1 MSIRYSYVTLLLAA
15 WTLTLCGCSDEQ
27 TWGFD
32 DTDRIIEVGVETS
45 GLTLISDL
53 APLPATRA
61 TGTTQ
66 DAETVPWLIQPL
78 KQGLDVTFGKVGDLS
93 SARVAILKLLGG
105 TRYDDIYNKNP
116 NSGFAEYS
124 FNYRADDGNETND
137 KARWLDNGPHFFE
150 GVHVPTRLRF
160 SNDASELE
168 EDRTNFNGVASVAA
182 VKFLTTN
189 QSGDNSTGD
198 DNSLGNYTLLA
209 HYLGM
214 PANTRISATV
224 ERIKLPFRHRLA
236 HVMAY
241 IIIDPELDTKIK
253 GYNVVYD
260 GKQQTITTPDDPN
273 TTAIKFC
280 NVDVLK
286 GVHDVYNES
295 TNLHTLTPVWA
306 ERVRKVTPHFYG
318 EEKTMV
324 VYKSAKEIVYPRNAK
339 YEQVAASSAGYEKVT
354 YQHVPIYDLIVR
366 PTYTSY
372 DNVMYDEEGYTDER
386 ARQALADRI
395 NQIDFLITLENGL
408 TYEKTFVFDLDA
420 NYETVVYLHIS
431 KEGVDYNTSG
441 ADVWLETSRND
452 DWYGIDNKNG
462 HTLSQAGSSW
472 QRAYTR
478 RKDSYINDGGDK
490 VTDGGFY
497 DEGTTGEDDATGQY
511 LSEKTWIKYF
521 SEAYEGGAH
530 HGDYFNLSLDMT
542 IDARMLPDNFVFTG
556 HLNGFGEEDLKY
568 HTITL
573 INTNKEWKEYVETKN
588 YTLSP
593 LYDTKPDDPYSNT
606 VTTPFALPK
615 PLYTKTHH
623 DAVYYTKDEL
633 TIVDGVSYVTAT
645 LEKVYYT
652 ADDIVK
658 VDGKTYD
665 KNTLDRILQPTTEG
679 IYKWVVRADSKEAAV
694 GDFKEYKVVS
704 TSKQAVEG
712 DVKTAAYDTYHEA
725 TPTIEQVMTG
735 TTTYY
740 IYNAETDAYTAYL
753 KPAVLYRIVQHTS
766 CSALFAGLNGVYTT
780 PQEKD
785 ANYTGPWVANV
796 HKEVRT
802 VGNDTYTY
810 WLPYVDKA
818 TNKGWRAEVLNL
830 TVKGG
835 RLFKE
840 GAVITGNV
848 QNCKDD
854 VMGTY
859 TDQIPPLPK
868 YTDKDNP

>member
-61 TGTTQ
+61 TGTMQ
-66 DAETVPWLIQPL
+66 DAEKVSWLIQPL
-78 KQGLDVTFGKVGDLS
+78 KQGLDITFGKVGDTS

-105 TRYDDIYNKNP
+105 TLYDQAYNKNP
-116 NSGFAEYS
+116 DSDYAEYS

-160 SNDASELE
+160 STDASELE

-182 VKFLTTN
+182 VKYLTTN
-189 QSGDNSTGD
+189 QSRDNSTGD

-214 PANTRISATV
+214 PANTHISATV

-236 HVMAY
+236 HIMAY
-241 IIIDPELDTKIK
+241 IVIDPELDTKIK
-253 GYNVVYD
+253 GYRVVHD
-260 GKQQTITTPDDPN
+260 EEQRTIITPDDPN

-280 NVDVLK
+280 NVDVLR

-324 VYKSAKEIVYPRNAK
+324 VYKSAKETIYPRSAK
-339 YEQVAASSAGYEKVT
+339 YAQVAASPAGYEAVT
-354 YQHVPIYDLIVR
+354 YTRVPIYDLIVR

-408 TYEKTFVFDLDA
+408 TYEKHFEFDLDA

-573 INTNKEWKEYVETKN
+573 TNTGKPWKEYVETVD
-588 YTLSP
+588 YSSP
-593 LYDTKPDDPYSNT
+593 DSLYDTKPAEAYSDSAT
-606 VTTPFALPK
+606 KRFALP

-623 DAVYYTKDEL
+623 EA
-633 TIVDGVSYVTAT
+633 
-645 LEKVYYT
+645 VYYT
-652 ADDIVK
+652 ADDIVE

-665 KNTLDRILQPTTEG
+665 KSTLDYVLQPTTEG
-679 IYKWVVRADSKEAAV
+679 VYKWVVRDDSKEAKV
-694 GDFKEYKVVS
+694 GDLKEP
-704 TSKQAVEG
+704 
-712 DVKTAAYDTYHEA
+712 AYDTYPEA
-725 TPTIEQVMTG
+725 TPTVEQVMTG

-740 IYNAETDAYTAYL
+740 TRNGSAYTPYV
-753 KPAVLYRIVQHTS
+753 KPTVLYRIKQHRS
-766 CSALFAGLNGVYTT
+766 CTALFAGLNGTYTT

-818 TNKGWRAEVLNL
+818 TNKGWRAEVINL

-835 RLFKE
+835 SLFTDD
-840 GAVITGNV
+840 AVITGHV
-848 QNCKDD
+848 QNCKEDGPT
-854 VMGTY
+854 GTY
-859 TDQIPPLPK
+859 KVTDRIPPLPK
-868 YTDKDNP
+868 Y

>member
-1 MSIRYSYVTLLLAA
+1 MSTTYAYLTLLAA
-15 WTLTLCGCSDEQ
+15 GALTLCGCSDDMA
-27 TWGFD
+27 WGGASGD
-32 DTDRIIEVGVETS
+32 NVINVGAEAS
-45 GLTLISDL
+45 GLTVTSDL
-53 APLPATRA
+53 TPLRLTRA
-61 TGTTQ
+61 TGAVH
-66 DAETVPWLIQPL
+66 DAEQVSWLIQPL
-78 KQGLDVTFGKVGDLS
+78 KQGMDITFGKVGDKS
-93 SARVAILKLLGG
+93 TERVAILKLLGG
-105 TRYDDIYNKNP
+105 TIDNQDYDRDP
-116 NSGFAEYS
+116 VSHLAVYS
-124 FNYRADDGNETND
+124 FNYRAADGAVTDD
-137 KARWLDNGPHFFE
+137 KARWLDNGPHYFE
-150 GVHVPTRLRF
+150 GVHVPTRIRF
-160 SNDASELE
+160 RTDAGEME
-168 EDRTNFNGVASVAA
+168 TDRTDFNGVASVAA
-182 VKFLTTN
+182 VKYLTTN
-189 QSGDNSTGD
+189 QSGENSTGD

-253 GYNVVYD
+253 GYSVVYD
-260 GKQQTITTPDDPN
+260 GEQQTITTPDDPN

-339 YEQVAASSAGYEKVT
+339 YEQVAASPAGYEQVT
-354 YQHVPIYDLIVR
+354 YHHVPIYDLIVR

-372 DNVMYDEEGYTDER
+372 DNVMYDEEGYTDTYTRE
-386 ARQALADRI
+386 ALANRT

-441 ADVWLETSRND
+441 ADVWLETSSRD

-497 DEGTTGEDDATGQY
+497 DEGTTGEDDATGRY

-556 HLNGFGEEDLKY
+556 HLNGFGEDDWKY

-573 INTNKEWKEYVETKN
+573 TNTDTPWKEYVETVD
-588 YTLSP
+588 YSSP
-593 LYDTKPDDPYSNT
+593 GKLYDTKPAEAYSDIET
-606 VTTPFALPK
+606 ATFELPK
-615 PLYTKTHH
+615 QQLYTKTHH
-623 DAVYYTKDEL
+623 EA
-633 TIVDGVSYVTAT
+633 
-645 LEKVYYT
+645 VYYT
-652 ADDIVK
+652 ADEIVE

-665 KNTLDRILQPTTEG
+665 KSTLDYVLQPTTEG
-679 IYKWVVRADSKEAAV
+679 IYKWVVRDDSKEATT
-694 GDFKEYKVVS
+694 D
-704 TSKQAVEG
+704 TI
-712 DVKTAAYDTYHEA
+712 KTPAYDTYHAA
-725 TPTIEQVMTG
+725 TPTLDQVMTG

-740 IYNAETDAYTAYL
+740 TKDGATYTPYV
-753 KPAVLYRIVQHTS
+753 KPTVLYRIVQHRS
-766 CSALFAGLNGVYTT
+766 CTALFAGLNGTYTT
-780 PQEKD
+780 PQED
-785 ANYTGPWVANV
+785 NPAYAGPWLANV
-796 HKEVRT
+796 HKE
-802 VGNDTYTY
+802 GAY
-810 WLPYVDKA
+810 WLPYVDKV

-835 RLFKE
+835 RLFTDD
-840 GAVITGNV
+840 AVINGKITGNV
-848 QNCKDD
+848 QNCKEDGPT
-854 VMGTY
+854 GTY
-859 TDQIPPLPK
+859 KVTDRIPPLPK
-868 YTDKDNP
+868 Y

>member
-105 TRYDDIYNKNP
+105 TRYDDIYDKNP
-116 NSGFAEYS
+116 YSGFAEYS

-150 GVHVPTRLRF
+150 GVHVPTRIRF

-182 VKFLTTN
+182 VKYLTTN
-189 QSGDNSTGD
+189 QSTDTSTGT
-198 DNSLGNYTLLA
+198 DNELGNYTLLS

-253 GYNVVYD
+253 GYSVVHD
-260 GKQQTITTPDDPN
+260 EEQRTIITPDDPN
-273 TTAIKFC
+273 TSAIKFC
-280 NVDVLK
+280 NVDVLR
-286 GVHDVYNES
+286 GVHDVYDAN
-295 TNLHTLTPVWA
+295 TRLHRLTPQWA

-339 YEQVAASSAGYEKVT
+339 YEQVAASPAGYEQVT

-372 DNVMYDEEGYTDER
+372 DNVMYDEEGYTDPVK
-386 ARQALADRI
+386 RQNLANRT

-408 TYEKTFVFDLDA
+408 TYEKTFEFDLDT

-441 ADVWLETSRND
+441 ADVWLETSSRD

-478 RKDSYINDGGDK
+478 CKDSFIINGGDK

-556 HLNGFGEEDLKY
+556 HLNGFDEDDRKY

-573 INTNKEWKEYVETKN
+573 TNTGTPWKEYVETTD

-593 LYDTKPDDPYSNT
+593 LYDTKPEDPYSNIE
-606 VTTPFALPK
+606 TTPFALPK
-615 PLYTKTHH
+615 PLYTQTHH
-623 DAVYYTKDEL
+623 EAVYYTKDEL
-633 TIVDGVSYVTAT
+633 TVVDGVSYVTAT

-652 ADDIVK
+652 ADDIVE
-658 VDGKTYD
+658 VDGTTYD
-665 KNTLDRILQPTTEG
+665 KSTLDYVLQPTTEG
-679 IYKWVVRADSKEAAV
+679 IYKWVVRDDSKVAKV
-694 GDFKEYKVVS
+694 GDLKEYKVLPNS
-704 TSKQAVEG
+704 
-712 DVKTAAYDTYHEA
+712 VKATTATIKEPAYDTYHAA
-725 TPTIEQVMTG
+725 TPTLDQVMTG

-740 IYNAETDAYTAYL
+740 TYNGSAYTPYV
-753 KPAVLYRIVQHTS
+753 KPTVLYRIVQHTS
-766 CSALFAGLNGVYTT
+766 CTALFAGLNGTYTT
-780 PQEKD
+780 PQED
-785 ANYTGPWVANV
+785 NPAYAGPWLANV
-796 HKEVRT
+796 HKE
-802 VGNDTYTY
+802 GAY
-810 WLPYVDKA
+810 WLPYKDAA
-818 TNKGWRAEVLNL
+818 TGTGWRAEVLNL
-830 TVKGG
+830 TVKGA
-835 RLFKE
+835 RLFTE
-840 GAVITGNV
+840 EAVITGNV
-848 QNCKDD
+848 QNCKEG
-854 VMGTY
+854 VAGTDKVTEV
-859 TDQIPPLPK
+859 TDRIPALPK
-868 YTDKDNP
+868 Y

>member
-105 TRYDDIYNKNP
+105 TRYDDIYDKNP
-116 NSGFAEYS
+116 DSGFAEYS

-150 GVHVPTRLRF
+150 GVHVPTRIRF
-160 SNDASELE
+160 RTDAGEME
-168 EDRTNFNGVASVAA
+168 TDRTNFNGVASVAA
-182 VKFLTTN
+182 VKYLTTN
-189 QSGDNSTGD
+189 QSSDTSTGS
-198 DNSLGNYTLLA
+198 DNELGNYTLLS

-260 GKQQTITTPDDPN
+260 AEQQTITQGDDPN
-273 TTAIKFC
+273 TSAIKFC
-280 NVDVLK
+280 NVDVLR
-286 GVHDVYNES
+286 GVHDVYDAN
-295 TNLHTLTPVWA
+295 TRLHRLTPQWA

-339 YEQVAASSAGYEKVT
+339 YEQVAASPAGYEQVT

-372 DNVMYDEEGYTDER
+372 DNVMYDEEGYTDTYTRE
-386 ARQALADRI
+386 ALANRT

-408 TYEKTFVFDLDA
+408 TYEKTFEFDLDA

-441 ADVWLETSRND
+441 ADVWLETSSRD

-478 RKDSYINDGGDK
+478 RKDSYINGGDK

-556 HLNGFGEEDLKY
+556 HLNGFDEDDRKY

-573 INTNKEWKEYVETKN
+573 TNTGTPWKEYVETVD
-588 YTLSP
+588 YSSP
-593 LYDTKPDDPYSNT
+593 GNLYDTKPAEAYSNIE
-606 VTTPFALPK
+606 TTPFALL

-623 DAVYYTKDEL
+623 EAVYYTAAEL
-633 TIVDGVSYVTAT
+633 TIVNGESYVTAT
-645 LEKVYYT
+645 LEPVYYT
-652 ADDIVK
+652 ADDIVE

-665 KNTLDRILQPTTEG
+665 KSTLDYVLQPTTEG
-679 IYKWVVRADSKEAAV
+679 IYKWVVRNDSKVAKV
-694 GDFKEYKVVS
+694 GDLKEYKVLPNS
-704 TSKQAVEG
+704 
-712 DVKTAAYDTYHEA
+712 VKATTATIKTPAYDTYHAA
-725 TPTIEQVMTG
+725 TPTLDQVMTG

-740 IYNAETDAYTAYL
+740 TLDGSAYTPYV
-753 KPAVLYRIVQHTS
+753 KPTVLYRIKQHTS
-766 CSALFAGLNGVYTT
+766 CTALFAGLNGTYTT
-780 PQEKD
+780 PQED
-785 ANYTGPWVANV
+785 SPAYTGPWLANV
-796 HKEVRT
+796 HKE
-802 VGNDTYTY
+802 GAY
-810 WLPYVDKA
+810 WLPYKDAA
-818 TNKGWRAEVLNL
+818 TGTGWRAEVLNL
-830 TVKGG
+830 TVKGA

-840 GAVITGNV
+840 GADITGNV
-848 QNCKDD
+848 QNCKDGAA
-854 VMGTY
+854 GTDKV
-859 TDQIPPLPK
+859 TDRIPALPK
-868 YTDKDNP
+868 Y

>member
-105 TRYDDIYNKNP
+105 TRYDDIYDKNP
-116 NSGFAEYS
+116 YSRFAEYS

-150 GVHVPTRLRF
+150 GVHVPTRIRF
-160 SNDASELE
+160 RTDAGEME
-168 EDRTNFNGVASVAA
+168 TDRTNFNGVASVAA
-182 VKFLTTN
+182 VKYLTTN
-189 QSGDNSTGD
+189 QSSDTSTGS
-198 DNSLGNYTLLA
+198 DNELGNYTLLS

-253 GYNVVYD
+253 GYSVVHD
-260 GKQQTITTPDDPN
+260 AEQQTITQGDDPN
-273 TTAIKFC
+273 TSAIKFC
-280 NVDVLK
+280 NVDVLR
-286 GVHDVYNES
+286 GVHDVYDAN
-295 TNLHTLTPVWA
+295 TRLHRLTPQWA

-339 YEQVAASSAGYEKVT
+339 YEQVAASPAGYEQVT

-372 DNVMYDEEGYTDER
+372 DNVMYDEEGYTDTYTRE
-386 ARQALADRI
+386 ALANRT

-408 TYEKTFVFDLDA
+408 TYEKTFEFDLDA

-441 ADVWLETSRND
+441 ADVWLETSSRD

-478 RKDSYINDGGDK
+478 RKDSYINGGDK

-556 HLNGFGEEDLKY
+556 HLNGFDEDDRKY

-573 INTNKEWKEYVETKN
+573 TNTGTPWKEYVETVD
-588 YTLSP
+588 YSSP
-593 LYDTKPDDPYSNT
+593 GNLYDTKPAEAYSNIE
-606 VTTPFALPK
+606 TTPFALP

-623 DAVYYTKDEL
+623 EAVYYTAAEL
-633 TIVDGVSYVTAT
+633 TIVNGESYVTAT
-645 LEKVYYT
+645 LEPVYYT
-652 ADDIVK
+652 ADDIVE

-665 KNTLDRILQPTTEG
+665 KSTLDYVLQPTTEG
-679 IYKWVVRADSKEAAV
+679 IYKWVVRNDSKVAKV
-694 GDFKEYKVVS
+694 GDLKEYKVLPNS
-704 TSKQAVEG
+704 
-712 DVKTAAYDTYHEA
+712 VKATTATIKTPAYDTYHAA
-725 TPTIEQVMTG
+725 TPTLDQVMTG

-740 IYNAETDAYTAYL
+740 TYNGSAYTPYV
-753 KPAVLYRIVQHTS
+753 KPTVLYRIEQHRS
-766 CSALFAGLNGVYTT
+766 CTALFAGLNGTYTT
-780 PQEKD
+780 PQED
-785 ANYTGPWVANV
+785 SPAYTGPWLANV
-796 HKEVRT
+796 HKE
-802 VGNDTYTY
+802 GAY
-810 WLPYVDKA
+810 WLPYKDAA
-818 TNKGWRAEVLNL
+818 TGTGWRAEVLNL
-830 TVKGG
+830 TVKGA
-835 RLFKE
+835 RLFTE
-840 GAVITGNV
+840 EAVITGNV
-848 QNCKDD
+848 QNCKEG
-854 VMGTY
+854 VAGTDKVTEV
-859 TDQIPPLPK
+859 TDRIPALPK
-868 YTDKDNP
+868 Y

>member
-105 TRYDDIYNKNP
+105 TRYDDIYDKNP
-116 NSGFAEYS
+116 YSGFAEYS

-150 GVHVPTRLRF
+150 GVHVPTRIRF
-160 SNDASELE
+160 RTDAGEME
-168 EDRTNFNGVASVAA
+168 TDRTNFNGVASVAA
-182 VKFLTTN
+182 VKYLTTN
-189 QSGDNSTGD
+189 QSSDTSTGS
-198 DNSLGNYTLLA
+198 DNELGNYTLLS

-260 GKQQTITTPDDPN
+260 AEQQTITQGDDPN
-273 TTAIKFC
+273 TSAIKFC
-280 NVDVLK
+280 NVDVLR
-286 GVHDVYNES
+286 GVHDVYDAN
-295 TNLHTLTPVWA
+295 TRLHRLTPQWA

-339 YEQVAASSAGYEKVT
+339 YEQVAASPAGYEQVT

-372 DNVMYDEEGYTDER
+372 DNVMYDEEGYTDTYTRE
-386 ARQALADRI
+386 ALANRT

-408 TYEKTFVFDLDA
+408 TYEKTFEFDLDA

-441 ADVWLETSRND
+441 ADVWLETSSRD

-478 RKDSYINDGGDK
+478 RKDSYINGGDK

-556 HLNGFGEEDLKY
+556 HLNGFDEDDRKY

-573 INTNKEWKEYVETKN
+573 TNTGTPWKEYVETVD
-588 YTLSP
+588 YSSP
-593 LYDTKPDDPYSNT
+593 GNLYDTKPAEAYSNIE
-606 VTTPFALPK
+606 TTPFALL

-623 DAVYYTKDEL
+623 EAVYYTAAEL
-633 TIVDGVSYVTAT
+633 TIVNGESYVTAT
-645 LEKVYYT
+645 LEPVYYT
-652 ADDIVK
+652 ADDIVE

-665 KNTLDRILQPTTEG
+665 KSTLDYVLQPTTEG
-679 IYKWVVRADSKEAAV
+679 IYKWVVRNDSKVAKV
-694 GDFKEYKVVS
+694 GDLKEYKVLPNS
-704 TSKQAVEG
+704 
-712 DVKTAAYDTYHEA
+712 VKATTATIKTPAYDTYHAA
-725 TPTIEQVMTG
+725 TPTLDQVMTG

-740 IYNAETDAYTAYL
+740 TYNGSAYTPYV
-753 KPAVLYRIVQHTS
+753 KPTVLYRIEQHRS
-766 CSALFAGLNGVYTT
+766 CTALFAGLNGTYTT
-780 PQEKD
+780 PQED
-785 ANYTGPWVANV
+785 SPAYTGPWLANV
-796 HKEVRT
+796 HKE
-802 VGNDTYTY
+802 GAY
-810 WLPYVDKA
+810 WLPYKDAA
-818 TNKGWRAEVLNL
+818 TGTGWRAEVLNL
-830 TVKGG
+830 TVKGA
-835 RLFKE
+835 RLFTE
-840 GAVITGNV
+840 EAVITGNV
-848 QNCKDD
+848 QNCKEG
-854 VMGTY
+854 VAGTDKVTEV
-859 TDQIPPLPK
+859 TDRIPALPK
-868 YTDKDNP
+868 Y

>member
-105 TRYDDIYNKNP
+105 TRYDDIYDKNRY
-116 NSGFAEYS
+116 SGFAEYS

-150 GVHVPTRLRF
+150 GVHVPTRIRF
-160 SNDASELE
+160 RTDAGEME
-168 EDRTNFNGVASVAA
+168 TDRTNFNGVASVAA
-182 VKFLTTN
+182 VKYLTTN
-189 QSGDNSTGD
+189 QSSDTSTGS
-198 DNSLGNYTLLA
+198 DNELGNYTLLS

-253 GYNVVYD
+253 GYSVVHD
-260 GKQQTITTPDDPN
+260 DEQRTIITPDAPN
-273 TTAIKFC
+273 TSAIKFC
-280 NVDVLK
+280 NVDVLR
-286 GVHDVYNES
+286 GVHDVYDAN
-295 TNLHTLTPVWA
+295 TRLHRLTPQWA

-339 YEQVAASSAGYEKVT
+339 YEQVAASPAGYEQVT

-372 DNVMYDEEGYTDER
+372 DNVMYDEEGYTDTYTRE
-386 ARQALADRI
+386 ALANRT

-408 TYEKTFVFDLDA
+408 TYEKTFEFDLDA

-441 ADVWLETSRND
+441 ADVWLETSSRD

-478 RKDSYINDGGDK
+478 CKDSFIINGGDK

-556 HLNGFGEEDLKY
+556 HLNGFDEDDRKY

-573 INTNKEWKEYVETKN
+573 TNTGKPWKEYVETVD
-588 YTLSP
+588 YSSP
-593 LYDTKPDDPYSNT
+593 GNLYDTKPAEAYSNIE
-606 VTTPFALPK
+606 TTPFALP

-623 DAVYYTKDEL
+623 EAVYYTAAEL
-633 TIVDGVSYVTAT
+633 TIVNGESYVTAT
-645 LEKVYYT
+645 LEPVYYT
-652 ADDIVK
+652 ADDIVE

-665 KNTLDRILQPTTEG
+665 KSTLDYVLQPTTEG
-679 IYKWVVRADSKEAAV
+679 IYKWVVRNDSKVAKV
-694 GDFKEYKVVS
+694 GDLKEYKVLPNS
-704 TSKQAVEG
+704 
-712 DVKTAAYDTYHEA
+712 VKATTATIKTPAYDTYHAA
-725 TPTIEQVMTG
+725 TPTLDQVMTG

-740 IYNAETDAYTAYL
+740 TYNGSAYTPYV
-753 KPAVLYRIVQHTS
+753 KPTVLYRIEQHRS
-766 CSALFAGLNGVYTT
+766 CTALFAGLNGTYTT
-780 PQEKD
+780 PQED
-785 ANYTGPWVANV
+785 SPAYAGPWLANV
-796 HKEVRT
+796 HKE
-802 VGNDTYTY
+802 GAY
-810 WLPYVDKA
+810 WLPYKDAA
-818 TNKGWRAEVLNL
+818 TGTGWRAEVLNL
-830 TVKGG
+830 TVKGA
-835 RLFKE
+835 RLFTE
-840 GAVITGNV
+840 EAVITGNV
-848 QNCKDD
+848 QNCKEG
-854 VMGTY
+854 VAGTDKVTEV
-859 TDQIPPLPK
+859 TDRIPALPK
-868 YTDKDNP
+868 Y

>member
-1 MSIRYSYVTLLLAA
+1 MSTTYAYLTLLAA
-15 WTLTLCGCSDEQ
+15 GALTLCGCSDDMA
-27 TWGFD
+27 WGGD
-32 DTDRIIEVGVETS
+32 SGDNVINVGAEAS
-45 GLTLISDL
+45 GLTVTSDL
-53 APLPATRA
+53 TPLRMTRA
-61 TGTTQ
+61 TGTVQ
-66 DAETVPWLIQPL
+66 DAELVSWLIQPL
-78 KQGLDVTFGKVGDLS
+78 KRGLDITFGKVGDKS
-93 SARVAILKLLGG
+93 TERVAILKLLGG
-105 TRYDDIYNKNP
+105 TIDNQDYDTDP
-116 NSGFAEYS
+116 VSGLAVYS
-124 FNYRADDGNETND
+124 FNYRAADGAVTDD
-137 KARWLDNGPHFFE
+137 KARWLDNGPHYFE
-150 GVHVPTRLRF
+150 GVHVPTRIRF
-160 SNDASELE
+160 KTDAGEME
-168 EDRTNFNGVASVAA
+168 TDRTDFNGVASVAA
-182 VKFLTTN
+182 VKYLTTN
-189 QSGDNSTGD
+189 QSTDTSTGS
-198 DNSLGNYTLLA
+198 DNALGNYTLLS

-253 GYNVVYD
+253 GYSVVHD
-260 GKQQTITTPDDPN
+260 EEQRTIITPDDPN

-280 NVDVLK
+280 NVDVLR
-286 GVHDVYNES
+286 GVHDVYDEN
-295 TNLHTLTPVWA
+295 TRLHRLTPQWA

-339 YEQVAASSAGYEKVT
+339 YEQVAASPAGYEQVT

-372 DNVMYDEEGYTDER
+372 DNVMYDEEGYTDTYTRE
-386 ARQALADRI
+386 ALANRT

-441 ADVWLETSRND
+441 ADVWLETSSRD

-521 SEAYEGGAH
+521 SEAYEGGDH

-556 HLNGFGEEDLKY
+556 HLNGFGEDDWKY

-573 INTNKEWKEYVETKN
+573 TNTGTPWKEYVETVD
-588 YTLSP
+588 YSSQDT
-593 LYDTKPDDPYSNT
+593 LYDTKPAEAYSNIK
-606 VTTPFALPK
+606 TTAFELPK
-615 PLYTKTHH
+615 QLYTKTHH
-623 DAVYYTKDEL
+623 EAVYYTAAEL
-633 TIVDGVSYVTAT
+633 TIVNGESYVTAT
-645 LEKVYYT
+645 LEPVYYT
-652 ADDIVK
+652 ANDIVE

-665 KNTLDRILQPTTEG
+665 KSTLVLQPSTEG
-679 IYKWVVRADSKEAAV
+679 KWVVRDDSKEAKV
-694 GDFKEYKVVS
+694 GDLKGYNVLKS
-704 TSKQAVEG
+704 SKKATTANI
-712 DVKTAAYDTYHEA
+712 KTEAYDTYHEA
-725 TPTIEQVMTG
+725 TPTVEQVMTG

-740 IYNAETDAYTAYL
+740 TKDGATYTPYV
-753 KPAVLYRIVQHTS
+753 KPTVLYRIVQHTS
-766 CSALFAGLNGVYTT
+766 CTALFAGLDGTYTT
-780 PQEKD
+780 PQEDKPAYD
-785 ANYTGPWVANV
+785 GPWLANV
-796 HKEVRT
+796 HKE
-802 VGNDTYTY
+802 GAY
-810 WLPYVDKA
+810 WLPYKDAA
-818 TNKGWRAEVLNL
+818 TRTGWRAEVLNL
-830 TVKGG
+830 TVKGA
-835 RLFKE
+835 RLFKD

-848 QNCKDD
+848 QNCKDGAA
-854 VMGTY
+854 GTDKV
-859 TDQIPPLPK
+859 TDHIPALPK
-868 YTDKDNP
+868 Y

>member
-1 MSIRYSYVTLLLAA
+1 MSTRYSYFPLLLAA
-15 WTLTLCGCSDEQ
+15 WTLALCGCSDEQ

-61 TGTTQ
+61 TGTMQ
-66 DAETVPWLIQPL
+66 DAEKVSWLIQPL
-78 KQGLDVTFGKVGDLS
+78 KQGLDITFGKVGDTS

-105 TRYDDIYNKNP
+105 TLYDQAYNTNP
-116 NSGFAEYS
+116 YSGYAEYS

-160 SNDASELE
+160 STDASELE
-168 EDRTNFNGVASVAA
+168 KDRTNFNGVASVAA
-182 VKFLTTN
+182 VKYLTTN
-189 QSGDNSTGD
+189 QSRDNSTGD

-260 GKQQTITTPDDPN
+260 AEQQTITQGDDPN
-273 TTAIKFC
+273 TSAIKFC
-280 NVDVLK
+280 NVDVLR
-286 GVHDVYNES
+286 GVHDVYDEN
-295 TNLHTLTPVWA
+295 TRLHRLTPQWA

-324 VYKSAKEIVYPRNAK
+324 VYKSAKETIYPRSAK
-339 YEQVAASSAGYEKVT
+339 YAQVAASPAGYEAVT
-354 YQHVPIYDLIVR
+354 YTRVPIYDLIVR

-408 TYEKTFVFDLDA
+408 TYEKHFEFDLDA
-420 NYETVVYLHIS
+420 NYETVVYLHVS
-431 KEGVDYNTSG
+431 KEGVDYNASG
-441 ADVWLETSRND
+441 AEIWDETSRND

-478 RKDSYINDGGDK
+478 RNDGYINNGGDK

-556 HLNGFGEEDLKY
+556 HLNGFGEDDSKY

-573 INTNKEWKEYVETKN
+573 TNTGTPWKEYVETVD
-588 YTLSP
+588 YSSP
-593 LYDTKPDDPYSNT
+593 DSLYDTKPAEAYSNIE
-606 VTTPFALPK
+606 TTPFALPQ
-615 PLYTKTHH
+615 LYTKTHH
-623 DAVYYTKDEL
+623 EA
-633 TIVDGVSYVTAT
+633 
-645 LEKVYYT
+645 VYYT

-665 KNTLDRILQPTTEG
+665 KSTLDYVLQPTTEG
-679 IYKWVVRADSKEAAV
+679 VYKWVVRDDSKEAKV
-694 GDFKEYKVVS
+694 GDL
-704 TSKQAVEG
+704 
-712 DVKTAAYDTYHEA
+712 KTPAYDTYPAA
-725 TPTIEQVMTG
+725 TPTVEQVMTG

-740 IYNAETDAYTAYL
+740 TRDGATYTPYV
-753 KPAVLYRIVQHTS
+753 KPTVLYRIKQHTS
-766 CSALFAGLNGVYTT
+766 CTALFAGLNGTYTT
-780 PQEKD
+780 PQED
-785 ANYTGPWVANV
+785 NPDYAGPWLANV
-796 HKEVRT
+796 HKE
-802 VGNDTYTY
+802 GAY
-810 WLPYVDKA
+810 WLPYVDKV
-818 TNKGWRAEVLNL
+818 TNKGWRAEVINL
-830 TVKGG
+830 TVKGAP
-835 RLFKE
+835 LFKE
-840 GAVITGNV
+840 EGADITGHV
-848 QNCKDD
+848 QNCKDGAD
-854 VMGTY
+854 GTHKV
-859 TDQIPPLPK
+859 TDRIPPLPK
-868 YTDKDNP
+868 Y

>member
-32 DTDRIIEVGVETS
+32 DTDRIIEVGAETS
-45 GLTLISDL
+45 GLTLTSDL

-61 TGTTQ
+61 TGTMQ
-66 DAETVPWLIQPL
+66 DAEKVSWLIQPL
-78 KQGLDVTFGKVGDLS
+78 KQGLDITFGKVGDTS

-105 TRYDDIYNKNP
+105 TLYDQAYNKNP
-116 NSGFAEYS
+116 YSGYAEYS

-182 VKFLTTN
+182 VKNLTTN
-189 QSGDNSTGD
+189 QSGDNSTGT
-198 DNSLGNYTLLA
+198 DNELGNYTLLS

-214 PANTRISATV
+214 PANTHISATV

-236 HVMAY
+236 HIMAY
-241 IIIDPELDTKIK
+241 IVIDPELDTKIK
-253 GYNVVYD
+253 GYSVVHD
-260 GKQQTITTPDDPN
+260 EEQRTITTPDDPN

-324 VYKSAKEIVYPRNAK
+324 VYKSAKETIYPRSAK
-339 YEQVAASSAGYEKVT
+339 YEQVKASPAGYEAVT
-354 YQHVPIYDLIVR
+354 YTRVPIYDLIVR

-478 RKDSYINDGGDK
+478 CKDSFIINGGDK

-521 SEAYEGGAH
+521 SEAFEDGAH
-530 HGDYFNLSLDMT
+530 HGDYFNLSCDMI

-556 HLNGFGEEDLKY
+556 HLNGFGEDDRKY

-573 INTNKEWKEYVETKN
+573 TNTDTPWKEYVETVD
-588 YTLSP
+588 YSSP
-593 LYDTKPDDPYSNT
+593 DSLYDTKPAEAYSNIET
-606 VTTPFALPK
+606 KLFALPK
-615 PLYTKTHH
+615 QLYTKTHH
-623 DAVYYTKDEL
+623 EAVYYTEAEL
-633 TIVDGVSYVTAT
+633 TIVDGESYVTAT
-645 LEKVYYT
+645 LEPVYYT
-652 ADDIVK
+652 AADIVV

-665 KNTLDRILQPTTEG
+665 KSTLDYVLQPNTEG
-679 IYKWVVRADSKEAAV
+679 VYIWVVRDDSKEASV
-694 GDFKEYKVVS
+694 GGLKGYNVSESSIKATTATIKEK
-704 TSKQAVEG
+704 
-712 DVKTAAYDTYHEA
+712 AYDTYHAA
-725 TPTIEQVMTG
+725 TPTLDQVMTG

-740 IYNAETDAYTAYL
+740 TRNGSAYTPYV
-753 KPAVLYRIVQHTS
+753 KPTVLYRIKQHRS
-766 CSALFAGLNGVYTT
+766 CTALFAGLNGTYTT
-780 PQEKD
+780 PQED
-785 ANYTGPWVANV
+785 NPAGPWLANV
-796 HKEVRT
+796 HKE
-802 VGNDTYTY
+802 GAY
-810 WLPYVDKA
+810 WLPYVDKV
-818 TNKGWRAEVLNL
+818 TNKGWRAEVINL

-835 RLFKE
+835 SLFTDD
-840 GAVITGNV
+840 AVITGHV

-854 VMGTY
+854 GDNGTDKV
-859 TDQIPPLPK
+859 TDRIPPLPK
-868 YTDKDNP
+868 Y

>member
-45 GLTLISDL
+45 GLTLTSDL
-53 APLPATRA
+53 DPLPATRA

-66 DAETVPWLIQPL
+66 DAEKVSWLIQPL
-78 KQGLDVTFGKVGDLS
+78 KQGLDITFGKVGDLS

-116 NSGFAEYS
+116 SSGYAEYS
-124 FNYRADDGNETND
+124 FNYRADDGKETND

-168 EDRTNFNGVASVAA
+168 EGRTNFNGVASVAA
-182 VKFLTTN
+182 VKYLTTN
-189 QSGDNSTGD
+189 QSGDKSTGD

-214 PANTRISATV
+214 PANTHISATV

-253 GYNVVYD
+253 GYSVVHD
-260 GKQQTITTPDDPN
+260 EEQRTITTPDDPN

-324 VYKSAKEIVYPRNAK
+324 VYKSAKETIYPRSAK
-339 YEQVAASSAGYEKVT
+339 YAEVAASPAGYEAVT
-354 YQHVPIYDLIVR
+354 YTRVPIYDLIVR
-366 PTYTSY
+366 PTYTSS
-372 DNVMYDEEGYTDER
+372 DNVMYDEKGYADPDKR
-386 ARQALADRI
+386 LALANRT

-408 TYEKTFVFDLDA
+408 TYEKTFEFDLDA

-573 INTNKEWKEYVETKN
+573 TNTGTPWKEYVETAD
-588 YTLSP
+588 YSSP
-593 LYDTKPDDPYSNT
+593 GNLYDTKPAEAYSNDE
-606 VTTPFALPK
+606 TTPFTLPQQ
-615 PLYTKTHH
+615 LYTKTHH
-623 DAVYYTKDEL
+623 EAVYYTQAEL
-633 TIVDGVSYVTAT
+633 TIVNGESYVTAT
-645 LEKVYYT
+645 LDYV
-652 ADDIVK
+652 
-658 VDGKTYD
+658 
-665 KNTLDRILQPTTEG
+665 LQPTTEG
-679 IYKWVVRADSKEAAV
+679 VYQWVVRDDSKEAAV

-818 TNKGWRAEVLNL
+818 TNKGWRAEVMNL

>member
-1 MSIRYSYVTLLLAA
+1 MSTTYAYFTLLAA
-15 WTLTLCGCSDEQ
+15 GALTLCGCSDDMA
-27 TWGFD
+27 WGGD
-32 DTDRIIEVGVETS
+32 SGDNVINVGAEAS
-45 GLTLISDL
+45 GLTVTSDL
-53 APLPATRA
+53 TPLRLTRA
-61 TGTTQ
+61 TGAVQ
-66 DAETVPWLIQPL
+66 AELVSWLIQPL
-78 KQGLDVTFGKVGDLS
+78 KQGMDITFGKVGDKS
-93 SARVAILKLLGG
+93 TERVAILKLLGG
-105 TRYDDIYNKNP
+105 TIDNQNYDRDP
-116 NSGFAEYS
+116 VSGLAVYS
-124 FNYRADDGNETND
+124 FNYRAADGAVTDD
-137 KARWLDNGPHFFE
+137 KARWLDNGPHYFE
-150 GVHVPTRLRF
+150 GVHVPTRIRF
-160 SNDASELE
+160 RTDASEME
-168 EDRTNFNGVASVAA
+168 TDRTDFNGVASVAA
-182 VKFLTTN
+182 VKYLTTN
-189 QSGDNSTGD
+189 QSSDTSTGT
-198 DNSLGNYTLLA
+198 DNELGNYTLLS

-214 PANTRISATV
+214 PANTHISATV

-260 GKQQTITTPDDPN
+260 AEQQTITTPDNPN

-339 YEQVAASSAGYEKVT
+339 YEQVAASPAGYEQVT

-372 DNVMYDEEGYTDER
+372 DNVMYDEEGYTDTYTRE
-386 ARQALADRI
+386 ALANRT

-408 TYEKTFVFDLDA
+408 TYEKTFEFDLDA

-441 ADVWLETSRND
+441 ADVWLETSSRD

-478 RKDSYINDGGDK
+478 CKDSYIINGGDK

-530 HGDYFNLSLDMT
+530 HGDYFNLSYDMT

-556 HLNGFGEEDLKY
+556 HLNGFGEDDLKY

-573 INTNKEWKEYVETKN
+573 TNTGTPWKEYVETTN

-593 LYDTKPDDPYSNT
+593 LYDTKPEDPYSNT

-615 PLYTKTHH
+615 QLYTKTHH
-623 DAVYYTKDEL
+623 DAVYYTKDDL
-633 TIVDGVSYVTAT
+633 TVVDGVSYVTAT

-665 KNTLDRILQPTTEG
+665 KVTLDYVLQPTTEG
-679 IYKWVVRADSKEAAV
+679 GYKWVVRENSKEAAV

-704 TSKQAVEG
+704 TSVQAVEG

-725 TPTIEQVMTG
+725 TPTVEQVMTG

-740 IYNAETDAYTAYL
+740 TTSDGTTYTPYT
-753 KPAVLYRIVQHTS
+753 KPAVLYRIVKHTS

-785 ANYTGPWVANV
+785 ADYAGPWVANV

-840 GAVITGNV
+840 GAVITGHV
-848 QNCKDD
+848 QNCKEDGPT
-854 VMGTY
+854 GTY
-859 TDQIPPLPK
+859 KVTDRIPPLPK
-868 YTDKDNP
+868 Y

>member
-1 MSIRYSYVTLLLAA
+1 MSTTYAYFTLLAA
-15 WTLTLCGCSDEQ
+15 GALTLCGCSDDMA
-27 TWGFD
+27 WGGD
-32 DTDRIIEVGVETS
+32 SGDNVINVGAEAS
-45 GLTLISDL
+45 GLTVTSDL
-53 APLPATRA
+53 TPLRLTRA
-61 TGTTQ
+61 TGAVQ
-66 DAETVPWLIQPL
+66 AELVSWLIQPL
-78 KQGLDVTFGKVGDLS
+78 KQGMDITFGKVGDKS
-93 SARVAILKLLGG
+93 TERVAILKLLGG
-105 TRYDDIYNKNP
+105 TIDNQNYDRDP
-116 NSGFAEYS
+116 VSGLAVYS
-124 FNYRADDGNETND
+124 FNYRAADGAVTDD
-137 KARWLDNGPHFFE
+137 KARWLDNGPHYFE
-150 GVHVPTRLRF
+150 GVHVPTRIRF
-160 SNDASELE
+160 RTDASEME
-168 EDRTNFNGVASVAA
+168 TDRTDFNGVASVAA
-182 VKFLTTN
+182 VKYLTTN
-189 QSGDNSTGD
+189 QSSDTSTGT
-198 DNSLGNYTLLA
+198 DNELGNYTLLS

-214 PANTRISATV
+214 PANTHISATV

-260 GKQQTITTPDDPN
+260 AEQQTITTPDNPN

-339 YEQVAASSAGYEKVT
+339 YEQVAASPAGYEQVT

-372 DNVMYDEEGYTDER
+372 DNVMYDEEGYTDTYTRE
-386 ARQALADRI
+386 ALANRT

-408 TYEKTFVFDLDA
+408 TYEKTFEFDLDA

-441 ADVWLETSRND
+441 ADVWLETSSRD

-573 INTNKEWKEYVETKN
+573 TNTGTPWKEYVETVDYSSQDN
-588 YTLSP
+588 
-593 LYDTKPDDPYSNT
+593 LYDTKPAEAYSNDE
-606 VTTPFALPK
+606 TTPFTLPQQ
-615 PLYTKTHH
+615 LYTKTHH
-623 DAVYYTKDEL
+623 EAVYYTQAEL
-633 TIVDGVSYVTAT
+633 TIVNGESYVTAT
-645 LEKVYYT
+645 LDYV
-652 ADDIVK
+652 
-658 VDGKTYD
+658 
-665 KNTLDRILQPTTEG
+665 LQPTTEEV
-679 IYKWVVRADSKEAAV
+679 YKWVVRDDSKVATT
-694 GDFKEYKVVS
+694 D
-704 TSKQAVEG
+704 TI
-712 DVKTAAYDTYHEA
+712 KTPAYDTYDKA
-725 TPTIEQVMTG
+725 TPTLEQVMTG

-840 GAVITGNV
+840 GAVITGHV
-848 QNCKDD
+848 QNCKDGT
-854 VMGTY
+854 MGTDKV
-859 TDQIPPLPK
+859 TDRIPPLPK
-868 YTDKDNP
+868 Y

>member
-105 TRYDDIYNKNP
+105 TRYDDIYDKNP
-116 NSGFAEYS
+116 DSGFAEYS

-150 GVHVPTRLRF
+150 GVHVPTRIRF
-160 SNDASELE
+160 RTDAGEME
-168 EDRTNFNGVASVAA
+168 TDRTNFNGVASVAA
-182 VKFLTTN
+182 VKYLTTN
-189 QSGDNSTGD
+189 QSSDTSTGS
-198 DNSLGNYTLLA
+198 DNELGNYTLLS

-260 GKQQTITTPDDPN
+260 AEQQTITQGDDPN
-273 TTAIKFC
+273 TSAIKFC
-280 NVDVLK
+280 NVDVLR
-286 GVHDVYNES
+286 GVHDVYDAN
-295 TNLHTLTPVWA
+295 TRLHRLTPQWA

-339 YEQVAASSAGYEKVT
+339 YEQVAASPAGYEQVT

-372 DNVMYDEEGYTDER
+372 DNVMYDEEGYTDTYTRE
-386 ARQALADRI
+386 ALANRT

-408 TYEKTFVFDLDA
+408 TYEKTFEFDLDA

-441 ADVWLETSRND
+441 ADVWLETSSRD

-478 RKDSYINDGGDK
+478 RKDSYINGGDK

-556 HLNGFGEEDLKY
+556 HLNGFDEDDRKY

-573 INTNKEWKEYVETKN
+573 TNTGTPWKEYVETVD
-588 YTLSP
+588 YSSP
-593 LYDTKPDDPYSNT
+593 GNLYDTKPAEAYSNIE
-606 VTTPFALPK
+606 TTPFALL

-623 DAVYYTKDEL
+623 EAVYYTAAEL
-633 TIVDGVSYVTAT
+633 TIVNGESYVTAT
-645 LEKVYYT
+645 LEPVYYT
-652 ADDIVK
+652 ADDIVE

-665 KNTLDRILQPTTEG
+665 KSTLDYVFQPTTEG
-679 IYKWVVRADSKEAAV
+679 IYKWVVRNDSKVAKV
-694 GDFKEYKVVS
+694 GDLKEYKVLPNS
-704 TSKQAVEG
+704 
-712 DVKTAAYDTYHEA
+712 VKATTATIKTPAYDTYHAA
-725 TPTIEQVMTG
+725 TPTLDQVMTG

-740 IYNAETDAYTAYL
+740 TYNGSAYTPYV
-753 KPAVLYRIVQHTS
+753 KPTVLYRIEQHRS
-766 CSALFAGLNGVYTT
+766 CTALFAGLNGTYTT
-780 PQEKD
+780 PQED
-785 ANYTGPWVANV
+785 SPAYTGPWLANV
-796 HKEVRT
+796 HKE
-802 VGNDTYTY
+802 GAY
-810 WLPYVDKA
+810 WLPYKDAA
-818 TNKGWRAEVLNL
+818 TGTGWRAEVLNL
-830 TVKGG
+830 TVKGA
-835 RLFKE
+835 RLFTE
-840 GAVITGNV
+840 EAVITGNV
-848 QNCKDD
+848 QNCKEG
-854 VMGTY
+854 VAGTDKVTEV
-859 TDQIPPLPK
+859 TDRIPALPK
-868 YTDKDNP
+868 Y

>member
-105 TRYDDIYNKNP
+105 TRYDDIYDKNLY
-116 NSGFAEYS
+116 SGFAEYS

-150 GVHVPTRLRF
+150 GVHVPTRIRF
-160 SNDASELE
+160 RTDAGEME
-168 EDRTNFNGVASVAA
+168 TDRTNFNGVASVAA
-182 VKFLTTN
+182 VKYLTTN
-189 QSGDNSTGD
+189 QSSDTSTGS
-198 DNSLGNYTLLA
+198 DNELGNYTLLS

-253 GYNVVYD
+253 GYSVVHD
-260 GKQQTITTPDDPN
+260 DEQRTIITPDDPN
-273 TTAIKFC
+273 TSAIKFC
-280 NVDVLK
+280 NVDVLR
-286 GVHDVYNES
+286 GVHDVYDAN
-295 TNLHTLTPVWA
+295 TRLHRLTPQWA

-339 YEQVAASSAGYEKVT
+339 YEQVAASPAGYEQVT

-372 DNVMYDEEGYTDER
+372 DNVMYDEEGYTDPVK
-386 ARQALADRI
+386 RQNLANRT

-408 TYEKTFVFDLDA
+408 TYEKTFEFDLDT

-441 ADVWLETSRND
+441 ADVWLETSSRD

-478 RKDSYINDGGDK
+478 CKDSFIINGGDK

-556 HLNGFGEEDLKY
+556 HLNGFDEDDRKY

-573 INTNKEWKEYVETKN
+573 TNTGTPWKEYVETVD
-588 YTLSP
+588 YSSP
-593 LYDTKPDDPYSNT
+593 GKLYDTKPAEAYSDSAT
-606 VTTPFALPK
+606 KSFALP

-623 DAVYYTKDEL
+623 EAVYYT
-633 TIVDGVSYVTAT
+633 A
-645 LEKVYYT
+645 
-652 ADDIVK
+652 ADIVE
-658 VDGKTYD
+658 VEGKTYD
-665 KNTLDRILQPTTEG
+665 KSTLVRQPTTEG
-679 IYKWVVRADSKEAAV
+679 VYQWVVRADSKEATT
-694 GDFKEYKVVS
+694 DS
-704 TSKQAVEG
+704 I
-712 DVKTAAYDTYHEA
+712 KTPAYDTYHEA
-725 TPTIEQVMTG
+725 TPTVEQVMTG
-735 TTTYY
+735 TTPYYTYDG
-740 IYNAETDAYTAYL
+740 ATYTPYV
-753 KPAVLYRIVQHTS
+753 KPTVLYRIKQHTS
-766 CSALFAGLNGVYTT
+766 CTALFAGLNGTYTT
-780 PQEKD
+780 PQED
-785 ANYTGPWVANV
+785 NPAYAGPWLANV
-796 HKEVRT
+796 HKE
-802 VGNDTYTY
+802 GAY
-810 WLPYVDKA
+810 WLPYVDKV
-818 TNKGWRAEVLNL
+818 TNKGWRAEVINL
-830 TVKGG
+830 TVKG
-835 RLFKE
+835 
-840 GAVITGNV
+840 
-848 QNCKDD
+848 
-854 VMGTY
+854 
-859 TDQIPPLPK
+859 
-868 YTDKDNP
+868 

>member
-116 NSGFAEYS
+116 YSGFAEYS

-182 VKFLTTN
+182 VKYLTTN
-189 QSGDNSTGD
+189 QSGDKSTGD

-241 IIIDPELDTKIK
+241 IIIDPELETKIK

-260 GKQQTITTPDDPN
+260 GEQQTITQGDDPN

-295 TNLHTLTPVWA
+295 TNLHTLTPLWA

-339 YEQVAASSAGYEKVT
+339 YEQVAASPAGYEQVT

-372 DNVMYDEEGYTDER
+372 DNVMYDEEGYTDTYTRE
-386 ARQALADRI
+386 ALANRT

-441 ADVWLETSRND
+441 ADVWLETSSRD

-556 HLNGFGEEDLKY
+556 HLNGFGEDDWKY
-568 HTITL
+568 HTLTL
-573 INTNKEWKEYVETKN
+573 TNTGTPWKEYVETVD
-588 YTLSP
+588 YSSP
-593 LYDTKPDDPYSNT
+593 GNLYDTKPAEAYSNT
-606 VTTPFALPK
+606 ATTTFALP

-623 DAVYYTKDEL
+623 DAVNYTADEL
-633 TIVDGVSYVTAT
+633 TIVNGESYVTAT
-645 LEKVYYT
+645 LEPVYYT
-652 ADDIVK
+652 ADDIVV
-658 VDGKTYD
+658 VDGETYD
-665 KNTLDRILQPTTEG
+665 KSTLVLQPSTEG
-679 IYKWVVRADSKEAAV
+679 KWVVRDDSKKAKV
-694 GDFKEYKVVS
+694 GDLKGYNVLES
-704 TSKQAVEG
+704 SKKATTA
-712 DVKTAAYDTYHEA
+712 DIKTEAYDTYHEA
-725 TPTIEQVMTG
+725 TPTVEQVMTG

-740 IYNAETDAYTAYL
+740 TYKGSAYTPYV
-753 KPAVLYRIVQHTS
+753 KPTVLYRIVQHTS
-766 CSALFAGLNGVYTT
+766 CTALFAGLNGTYTT
-780 PQEKD
+780 PQED
-785 ANYTGPWVANV
+785 NPAYAGPWLANV
-796 HKEVRT
+796 HKE
-802 VGNDTYTY
+802 GAY
-810 WLPYVDKA
+810 WLPYKDAA
-818 TNKGWRAEVLNL
+818 TGTGWRAEVLNL
-830 TVKGG
+830 TVKGA

-848 QNCKDD
+848 QNCKDGAA
-854 VMGTY
+854 GTDKV
-859 TDQIPPLPK
+859 TDRIPALPK
-868 YTDKDNP
+868 Y

>member
-1 MSIRYSYVTLLLAA
+1 MSTTYAYLTLLAA
-15 WTLTLCGCSDEQ
+15 GALTLCGCSDDMA
-27 TWGFD
+27 WGGASGD
-32 DTDRIIEVGVETS
+32 NVINVGAEAS
-45 GLTLISDL
+45 GLTVTSDL
-53 APLPATRA
+53 TPLRLTRA
-61 TGTTQ
+61 TGAVH
-66 DAETVPWLIQPL
+66 DAEQVSWLIQPL
-78 KQGLDVTFGKVGDLS
+78 KQGMDITFGKVGDKS
-93 SARVAILKLLGG
+93 TERVAILKLLGG
-105 TRYDDIYNKNP
+105 TIDNQDYDRDP
-116 NSGFAEYS
+116 VSHLAVYS
-124 FNYRADDGNETND
+124 FNYRAADGAVTDD
-137 KARWLDNGPHFFE
+137 KARWLDNGPHYFE
-150 GVHVPTRLRF
+150 GVHVPTRIRF
-160 SNDASELE
+160 RTDAGEME
-168 EDRTNFNGVASVAA
+168 TDRTDFNGVASVAA
-182 VKFLTTN
+182 VKYLTTN
-189 QSGDNSTGD
+189 QSGENSTGD

-253 GYNVVYD
+253 GYSVVYD
-260 GKQQTITTPDDPN
+260 GEQQTITTPDDPN

-339 YEQVAASSAGYEKVT
+339 YEQVAASPAGYEQVT
-354 YQHVPIYDLIVR
+354 YHHVPIYDLIVR

-372 DNVMYDEEGYTDER
+372 DNVMYDEEGYTDTYTRE
-386 ARQALADRI
+386 ALANRT

-441 ADVWLETSRND
+441 ADVWLETSSRD

-556 HLNGFGEEDLKY
+556 HLNGFGEDDWKY

-573 INTNKEWKEYVETKN
+573 TNTDTPWKEYVETVD
-588 YTLSP
+588 YSSP
-593 LYDTKPDDPYSNT
+593 GKLYDTKPAEAYSDIET
-606 VTTPFALPK
+606 ATFELPK
-615 PLYTKTHH
+615 QQLYTKTHH
-623 DAVYYTKDEL
+623 EA
-633 TIVDGVSYVTAT
+633 
-645 LEKVYYT
+645 VYYT
-652 ADDIVK
+652 ADEIVE

-665 KNTLDRILQPTTEG
+665 KSTLDYVLQPTTEG
-679 IYKWVVRADSKEAAV
+679 IYKWVVRDDSKEATT
-694 GDFKEYKVVS
+694 D
-704 TSKQAVEG
+704 TI
-712 DVKTAAYDTYHEA
+712 KTPAYDTYHAA
-725 TPTIEQVMTG
+725 TPTLDQVMTG

-740 IYNAETDAYTAYL
+740 TKDGATYTPYV
-753 KPAVLYRIVQHTS
+753 KPTVLYRIVQHRS
-766 CSALFAGLNGVYTT
+766 CTALFAGLNGTYTT
-780 PQEKD
+780 PQED
-785 ANYTGPWVANV
+785 NPAYAGPWLANV
-796 HKEVRT
+796 HKE
-802 VGNDTYTY
+802 GAY
-810 WLPYVDKA
+810 WLPYVDKV

-835 RLFKE
+835 RLFTDD
-840 GAVITGNV
+840 AVINGKITGNV
-848 QNCKDD
+848 QNCKEDGPT
-854 VMGTY
+854 GTY
-859 TDQIPPLPK
+859 KVTDRIPPLPK
-868 YTDKDNP
+868 Y

>member
-93 SARVAILKLLGG
+93 SARVAILILLGG
-105 TRYDDIYNKNP
+105 TRYDDIYDKNP
-116 NSGFAEYS
+116 YSRFAEYS

-150 GVHVPTRLRF
+150 GVHVPTRIRF
-160 SNDASELE
+160 RTDAGEME
-168 EDRTNFNGVASVAA
+168 TDRTNFNGVASVAA
-182 VKFLTTN
+182 VKYLTTN
-189 QSGDNSTGD
+189 QSSDTSTGS
-198 DNSLGNYTLLA
+198 DNELGNYTLLS

-253 GYNVVYD
+253 GYSVVHD
-260 GKQQTITTPDDPN
+260 AEQQTITQGDDPN
-273 TTAIKFC
+273 TSAIKFC
-280 NVDVLK
+280 NVDVLR
-286 GVHDVYNES
+286 GVHDVYDAN
-295 TNLHTLTPVWA
+295 TRLHRLTPQWA

-339 YEQVAASSAGYEKVT
+339 YEQVAASPAGYEQVT

-372 DNVMYDEEGYTDER
+372 DNVMYDEEGYTDTYTRE
-386 ARQALADRI
+386 ALANRT

-408 TYEKTFVFDLDA
+408 TYEKTFEFDLDA

-441 ADVWLETSRND
+441 ADVWLETSSRD

-478 RKDSYINDGGDK
+478 RKDSYINGGDK

-556 HLNGFGEEDLKY
+556 HLNGFDEDDRKY

-573 INTNKEWKEYVETKN
+573 TNTGTPWKEYVETVD
-588 YTLSP
+588 YSSP
-593 LYDTKPDDPYSNT
+593 GNLYDTKPAEAYSNIE
-606 VTTPFALPK
+606 TTPFALP

-623 DAVYYTKDEL
+623 EAVYYTAAEL
-633 TIVDGVSYVTAT
+633 TIVNGESYVTAT
-645 LEKVYYT
+645 LEPVYYT
-652 ADDIVK
+652 ADDIVE

-665 KNTLDRILQPTTEG
+665 KSTLDYVLQPTTEG
-679 IYKWVVRADSKEAAV
+679 IYKWVVRNDSKVAKV
-694 GDFKEYKVVS
+694 GDLKEYKVLPNS
-704 TSKQAVEG
+704 
-712 DVKTAAYDTYHEA
+712 VKATTATIKTPAYDTYHAA
-725 TPTIEQVMTG
+725 TPTLDQVMTG

-740 IYNAETDAYTAYL
+740 TYNGSAYTPYV
-753 KPAVLYRIVQHTS
+753 KPTVLYRIEQHRS
-766 CSALFAGLNGVYTT
+766 CTALFAGLNGTYTT
-780 PQEKD
+780 PQED
-785 ANYTGPWVANV
+785 SPAYTGPWLANV
-796 HKEVRT
+796 HKE
-802 VGNDTYTY
+802 GAY
-810 WLPYVDKA
+810 WLPYKDAA
-818 TNKGWRAEVLNL
+818 TGTGWRAEVLNL
-830 TVKGG
+830 TVKGA
-835 RLFKE
+835 RLFTE
-840 GAVITGNV
+840 EAVITGNV
-848 QNCKDD
+848 QNCKEG
-854 VMGTY
+854 VAGTDKVTEV
-859 TDQIPPLPK
+859 TDRIPALPK
-868 YTDKDNP
+868 Y

>member
-1 MSIRYSYVTLLLAA
+1 MSIRYSYFPLLLAA
-15 WTLTLCGCSDEQ
+15 WTLALCGCSDEQ

-45 GLTLISDL
+45 GLILTSDL
-53 APLPATRA
+53 DPLPSTRA

-66 DAETVPWLIQPL
+66 DAEKVSWLIQPL
-78 KQGLDVTFGKVGDLS
+78 KQGLDVTFGKVGDTS

-105 TRYDDIYNKNP
+105 TLNDQNYNKNP
-116 NSGFAEYS
+116 NSGYAEYS
-124 FNYRADDGNETND
+124 FNYRADDGKETND

-160 SNDASELE
+160 STDASELE

-182 VKFLTTN
+182 VKYLTTN
-189 QSGDNSTGD
+189 QSGVNSTGD

-214 PANTRISATV
+214 PANTHISATV

-260 GKQQTITTPDDPN
+260 GEQQTITTPDDPN

-280 NVDVLK
+280 NVDVLR
-286 GVHDVYNES
+286 GVHDVYDED
-295 TNLHTLTPVWA
+295 TRLHTLTPQWA

-324 VYKSAKEIVYPRNAK
+324 VYKSAKETIYPRSAK
-339 YEQVAASSAGYEKVT
+339 YAEVAASPAGYEAVT
-354 YQHVPIYDLIVR
+354 YTRVPIYDLIVR
-366 PTYTSY
+366 PTYTSS
-372 DNVMYDEEGYTDER
+372 DNVMYDEEGYTDSI

-395 NQIDFLITLENGL
+395 NQIDFVITLENGL
-408 TYEKTFVFDLDA
+408 TYEKHFEFDLDA
-420 NYETVVYLHIS
+420 NYEMVIYLHITQ
-431 KEGVDYNTSG
+431 EGVDYNASG
-441 ADVWLETSRND
+441 AEIWDETSRND

-478 RKDSYINDGGDK
+478 RKSYINDGNDK

-521 SEAYEGGAH
+521 LEAYEGGAH

-556 HLNGFGEEDLKY
+556 HLNGFGEDDRKY

-573 INTNKEWKEYVETKN
+573 TNTGKPWKEYVETVD
-588 YTLSP
+588 YSSP
-593 LYDTKPDDPYSNT
+593 GNLYDTKPAEAYSDSAT
-606 VTTPFALPK
+606 KRFALPK
-615 PLYTKTHH
+615 KLYTKTHH
-623 DAVYYTKDEL
+623 EAVYYTEAEL
-633 TIVDGVSYVTAT
+633 TIVNGESYVTAT
-645 LEKVYYT
+645 LEPVYYT
-652 ADDIVK
+652 ADDIVV
-658 VDGKTYD
+658 VDGETYD
-665 KNTLDRILQPTTEG
+665 KSTLVLQPSTEG
-679 IYKWVVRADSKEAAV
+679 KWVVRDDSKKAKV
-694 GDFKEYKVVS
+694 GDLKGYNVLES
-704 TSKQAVEG
+704 SKKATTA
-712 DVKTAAYDTYHEA
+712 DIKTEAYDTYHEA
-725 TPTIEQVMTG
+725 TPTVDQVMTG

-740 IYNAETDAYTAYL
+740 TYDGATYTPYV
-753 KPAVLYRIVQHTS
+753 KPTVLYRIKQHTS
-766 CSALFAGLNGVYTT
+766 CSALFAGLNGTYTT
-780 PQEKD
+780 PQEED
-785 ANYTGPWVANV
+785 ANYAGTWEANV
-796 HKEVRT
+796 HKE
-802 VGNDTYTY
+802 GAY
-810 WLPYVDKA
+810 WLPYKDAA
-818 TNKGWRAEVLNL
+818 TGTGWRAEVLNL

-835 RLFKE
+835 SLFKE
-840 GAVITGNV
+840 GAVITGHV
-848 QNCKDD
+848 QNCKDGT
-854 VMGTY
+854 MGTDKV
-859 TDQIPPLPK
+859 TDHIPPLPK
-868 YTDKDNP
+868 Y

>member
-116 NSGFAEYS
+116 YSGFAEYS

-160 SNDASELE
+160 SNDAAELE

-182 VKFLTTN
+182 VKYLTTN

-260 GKQQTITTPDDPN
+260 AEQQTITQGDDPN
-273 TTAIKFC
+273 TSAIKFC
-280 NVDVLK
+280 NVDVLR
-286 GVHDVYNES
+286 GVHDVYDEE
-295 TNLHTLTPVWA
+295 TRLHTLTPQWA

-339 YEQVAASSAGYEKVT
+339 YEQVAASPAGYEQVT

-372 DNVMYDEEGYTDER
+372 DNVMYDEEGYTDTYTRE
-386 ARQALADRI
+386 ALANRT

-408 TYEKTFVFDLDA
+408 TYEKHFEFDLDA
-420 NYETVVYLHIS
+420 NYETVVYLHVS

-441 ADVWLETSRND
+441 ADVWLETSSRD

-573 INTNKEWKEYVETKN
+573 TNTGKPWKEYVETAD
-588 YTLSP
+588 YSSP
-593 LYDTKPDDPYSNT
+593 DSLYDTEPAEAYSNIE
-606 VTTPFALPK
+606 TTPFALPQ
-615 PLYTKTHH
+615 LYTKTHH
-623 DAVYYTKDEL
+623 EA
-633 TIVDGVSYVTAT
+633 
-645 LEKVYYT
+645 VYYT

-665 KNTLDRILQPTTEG
+665 KSTLDYVLQPTTEG
-679 IYKWVVRADSKEAAV
+679 VYKWVVRDDSKEAKV
-694 GDFKEYKVVS
+694 GDL
-704 TSKQAVEG
+704 
-712 DVKTAAYDTYHEA
+712 KTPAYDTYPAA
-725 TPTIEQVMTG
+725 TPTVEQVMTG

-740 IYNAETDAYTAYL
+740 TRDGATYTPYV
-753 KPAVLYRIVQHTS
+753 KPTVLYRIKQHTS
-766 CSALFAGLNGVYTT
+766 CTALFAGLNGTYTT
-780 PQEKD
+780 PQED
-785 ANYTGPWVANV
+785 NPAYAGPWLANV
-796 HKEVRT
+796 HKE
-802 VGNDTYTY
+802 GAY
-810 WLPYVDKA
+810 WLPYKDAA
-818 TNKGWRAEVLNL
+818 TGTGWRAEVLNL
-830 TVKGG
+830 TVIGA
-835 RLFKE
+835 RLFTE
-840 GAVITGNV
+840 EAVITGNV
-848 QNCKDD
+848 QNCKEGAA
-854 VMGTY
+854 GTDKV
-859 TDQIPPLPK
+859 TKVRDHIPALPK
-868 YTDKDNP
+868 Y

>member
-105 TRYDDIYNKNP
+105 TRYDDIYDKNP
-116 NSGFAEYS
+116 SSGFAKYS

-150 GVHVPTRLRF
+150 GVHVPTRIRF
-160 SNDASELE
+160 RTDAGEME
-168 EDRTNFNGVASVAA
+168 TDRTNFNGVASVAA
-182 VKFLTTN
+182 VKYLTTN
-189 QSGDNSTGD
+189 QSSDTSTGS
-198 DNSLGNYTLLA
+198 DNELGNYTLLS

-253 GYNVVYD
+253 GYSVVHD
-260 GKQQTITTPDDPN
+260 DEQRTIITPDDPN
-273 TTAIKFC
+273 TSAIKFC
-280 NVDVLK
+280 NVDVLR
-286 GVHDVYNES
+286 GVHDVYDAN
-295 TNLHTLTPVWA
+295 TRLHTLTPQWA

-324 VYKSAKEIVYPRNAK
+324 VYKSAKETIYPRNAK
-339 YEQVAASSAGYEKVT
+339 YEQVAASPAGYDTVT
-354 YQHVPIYDLIVR
+354 YHHVPIYDLIVR

-372 DNVMYDEEGYTDER
+372 DNVMYDEEGYTDTYTRE
-386 ARQALADRI
+386 ALANRT

-408 TYEKTFVFDLDA
+408 TYEKTFEFDLDA
-420 NYETVVYLHIS
+420 NYEMVVYLHIS

-441 ADVWLETSRND
+441 ADVWLETSSRD

-478 RKDSYINDGGDK
+478 CKDSFIINGGDK

-556 HLNGFGEEDLKY
+556 HLNGFDEDDRKY

-573 INTNKEWKEYVETKN
+573 TNTGTPWKEYVETVD
-588 YTLSP
+588 YSSP
-593 LYDTKPDDPYSNT
+593 GNLYDTKPAEAYSNIE
-606 VTTPFALPK
+606 TTPFALP

-623 DAVYYTKDEL
+623 EAVYYTAAEL
-633 TIVDGVSYVTAT
+633 TIVNGESYVTAT
-645 LEKVYYT
+645 LEPVYYT
-652 ADDIVK
+652 ADDIVE

-665 KNTLDRILQPTTEG
+665 KSTLDYVLQPTTEG
-679 IYKWVVRADSKEAAV
+679 IYKWVVRNDSKVAKV
-694 GDFKEYKVVS
+694 GDLKEYKVLPNS
-704 TSKQAVEG
+704 
-712 DVKTAAYDTYHEA
+712 VKATTATIKTPAYDTYHAA
-725 TPTIEQVMTG
+725 TPTLDQVMTG

-740 IYNAETDAYTAYL
+740 TYNGSAYTPYV
-753 KPAVLYRIVQHTS
+753 KPTVLYRIEQHRS
-766 CSALFAGLNGVYTT
+766 CTALFAGLNGTYTT
-780 PQEKD
+780 PQED
-785 ANYTGPWVANV
+785 SPAYAGPWLANV
-796 HKEVRT
+796 HKE
-802 VGNDTYTY
+802 GAY
-810 WLPYVDKA
+810 WLPYKDAA
-818 TNKGWRAEVLNL
+818 TGTGWRAEVLNL
-830 TVKGG
+830 TVKGA
-835 RLFKE
+835 RLFTE
-840 GAVITGNV
+840 EAVITGNV
-848 QNCKDD
+848 QNCKEG
-854 VMGTY
+854 VAGTDKVTEV
-859 TDQIPPLPK
+859 TDRIPALPK
-868 YTDKDNP
+868 Y

>member
-105 TRYDDIYNKNP
+105 TRYDDIYDKNLY
-116 NSGFAEYS
+116 SGFAEYS

-160 SNDASELE
+160 RTDAGEME
-168 EDRTNFNGVASVAA
+168 TDRTNFNGVASVAA
-182 VKFLTTN
+182 VKYLTTN
-189 QSGDNSTGD
+189 QSSDTSTGS
-198 DNSLGNYTLLA
+198 DNALGNYTLLS

-253 GYNVVYD
+253 GYSVVHD
-260 GKQQTITTPDDPN
+260 EEQRTIITPDDPN
-273 TTAIKFC
+273 TSAIKFC
-280 NVDVLK
+280 NVDVLR
-286 GVHDVYNES
+286 GVHDVYDAN
-295 TNLHTLTPVWA
+295 TRLHRLTPQWA

-339 YEQVAASSAGYEKVT
+339 YEQVAASPAGYEQVT

-372 DNVMYDEEGYTDER
+372 DNVMYDEEGYTDPVK
-386 ARQALADRI
+386 RQNLANRT

-408 TYEKTFVFDLDA
+408 TYEKTFEFDLDT

-441 ADVWLETSRND
+441 ADVWLETSSRD

-478 RKDSYINDGGDK
+478 CKDSFIINGGDK

-556 HLNGFGEEDLKY
+556 HLNGFDEDDRKY

-573 INTNKEWKEYVETKN
+573 TNTGTPWKEYVETVD
-588 YTLSP
+588 YSSP
-593 LYDTKPDDPYSNT
+593 GKLYDTKPAEAYSDSAT
-606 VTTPFALPK
+606 KSFALP

-623 DAVYYTKDEL
+623 EAVYYT
-633 TIVDGVSYVTAT
+633 A
-645 LEKVYYT
+645 
-652 ADDIVK
+652 ADIVE

-665 KNTLDRILQPTTEG
+665 KSTLVRQPTTEG
-679 IYKWVVRADSKEAAV
+679 VYQWGVRADSKEATT
-694 GDFKEYKVVS
+694 DS
-704 TSKQAVEG
+704 I
-712 DVKTAAYDTYHEA
+712 KTPAYDTYHEA
-725 TPTIEQVMTG
+725 TPTVEEVMTG

-740 IYNAETDAYTAYL
+740 TKDGATYTPYV
-753 KPAVLYRIVQHTS
+753 KPTVLYRIVQHTS
-766 CSALFAGLNGVYTT
+766 CSALFAGLNGTYTT
-780 PQEKD
+780 PQED
-785 ANYTGPWVANV
+785 NPAYAGPWLANV
-796 HKEVRT
+796 HKE
-802 VGNDTYTY
+802 GAY
-810 WLPYVDKA
+810 WLPYVDKV
-818 TNKGWRAEVLNL
+818 TNKGWRAEVINL

-835 RLFKE
+835 SLFTDD
-840 GAVITGNV
+840 AVITGHV

-854 VMGTY
+854 GDNGTDKV
-859 TDQIPPLPK
+859 TDRIPPLPK
-868 YTDKDNP
+868 Y

>member
-116 NSGFAEYS
+116 DSGFAEYS

-182 VKFLTTN
+182 VKYLTTN
-189 QSGDNSTGD
+189 QSGENSTGD

-253 GYNVVYD
+253 GYSVVYD
-260 GKQQTITTPDDPN
+260 GEQQTITTPDDPN

-280 NVDVLK
+280 NVDVLR
-286 GVHDVYNES
+286 GVHDVYDED
-295 TNLHTLTPVWA
+295 TRLHTLTPQWA

-339 YEQVAASSAGYEKVT
+339 YEQVAASPAGYEQVT
-354 YQHVPIYDLIVR
+354 YHHVPIYDLIVR

-372 DNVMYDEEGYTDER
+372 DNVMYDEEGYTDTYTRE
-386 ARQALADRI
+386 ALANRT

-441 ADVWLETSRND
+441 ADVWLETSSRD

-472 QRAYTR
+472 QRA
-478 RKDSYINDGGDK
+478 
-490 VTDGGFY
+490 
-497 DEGTTGEDDATGQY
+497 
-511 LSEKTWIKYF
+511 
-521 SEAYEGGAH
+521 
-530 HGDYFNLSLDMT
+530 
-542 IDARMLPDNFVFTG
+542 
-556 HLNGFGEEDLKY
+556 
-568 HTITL
+568 
-573 INTNKEWKEYVETKN
+573 
-588 YTLSP
+588 
-593 LYDTKPDDPYSNT
+593 
-606 VTTPFALPK
+606 
-615 PLYTKTHH
+615 
-623 DAVYYTKDEL
+623 
-633 TIVDGVSYVTAT
+633 
-645 LEKVYYT
+645 
-652 ADDIVK
+652 
-658 VDGKTYD
+658 
-665 KNTLDRILQPTTEG
+665 
-679 IYKWVVRADSKEAAV
+679 
-694 GDFKEYKVVS
+694 
-704 TSKQAVEG
+704 
-712 DVKTAAYDTYHEA
+712 
-725 TPTIEQVMTG
+725 
-735 TTTYY
+735 
-740 IYNAETDAYTAYL
+740 
-753 KPAVLYRIVQHTS
+753 
-766 CSALFAGLNGVYTT
+766 
-780 PQEKD
+780 
-785 ANYTGPWVANV
+785 
-796 HKEVRT
+796 
-802 VGNDTYTY
+802 
-810 WLPYVDKA
+810 
-818 TNKGWRAEVLNL
+818 
-830 TVKGG
+830 
-835 RLFKE
+835 
-840 GAVITGNV
+840 
-848 QNCKDD
+848 
-854 VMGTY
+854 
-859 TDQIPPLPK
+859 
-868 YTDKDNP
+868 

>member
-1 MSIRYSYVTLLLAA
+1 MSIRYSYFPLLLAA
-15 WTLTLCGCSDEQ
+15 WTPTLSGCSDEQ
-27 TWGFD
+27 TWGFE
-32 DTDRIIEVGVETS
+32 DTSRIIEVGAETS
-45 GLTLISDL
+45 GLTLTSDL

-66 DAETVPWLIQPL
+66 DAEKVSWLIQPL

-105 TRYDDIYNKNP
+105 TRYDDIYDKNP
-116 NSGFAEYS
+116 DSGFAEYS

-160 SNDASELE
+160 STDASELE
-168 EDRTNFNGVASVAA
+168 KDRTNFNGVASVAA
-182 VKFLTTN
+182 VKNLTTN

-214 PANTRISATV
+214 PANTHISATV

-236 HVMAY
+236 HIMAY

-253 GYNVVYD
+253 GYSVVHD
-260 GKQQTITTPDDPN
+260 EEQRTITTPDDPN

-324 VYKSAKEIVYPRNAK
+324 VYKSAKETIYPRSAK
-339 YEQVAASSAGYEKVT
+339 YAQVAASPAGYEAVT
-354 YQHVPIYDLIVR
+354 YTRVPIYDLIVR

-408 TYEKTFVFDLDA
+408 TYEKHFEFDLDA

-556 HLNGFGEEDLKY
+556 HLNGFGEEDRKY

-573 INTNKEWKEYVETKN
+573 TNTDTPWKEYVETVDYSSQDN
-588 YTLSP
+588 
-593 LYDTKPDDPYSNT
+593 LYDTKPAEAYSDSAT
-606 VTTPFALPK
+606 KSFALPQQ
-615 PLYTKTHH
+615 LYTKTHH
-623 DAVYYTKDEL
+623 DAVYYTADE
-633 TIVDGVSYVTAT
+633 IV
-645 LEKVYYT
+645 E
-652 ADDIVK
+652 

-665 KNTLDRILQPTTEG
+665 KSTLDYVLQPTTEG
-679 IYKWVVRADSKEAAV
+679 IYQWVVRDDSKEATT
-694 GDFKEYKVVS
+694 D
-704 TSKQAVEG
+704 TI
-712 DVKTAAYDTYHEA
+712 KTPAYDTYHEA
-725 TPTIEQVMTG
+725 TPTVEQVMTG

-740 IYNAETDAYTAYL
+740 TRNGSAYTPYV
-753 KPAVLYRIVQHTS
+753 KPTVLYRIKQHRS
-766 CSALFAGLNGVYTT
+766 CTALFAGLNGTYTT
-780 PQEKD
+780 PQED
-785 ANYTGPWVANV
+785 NPAYAGPWLANV
-796 HKEVRT
+796 HKE
-802 VGNDTYTY
+802 GAY
-810 WLPYVDKA
+810 WLPYKDAA
-818 TNKGWRAEVLNL
+818 TGTGWRAEVINL

-835 RLFKE
+835 SLFTDD
-840 GAVITGNV
+840 AVITGHV
-848 QNCKDD
+848 QNCKDGPT
-854 VMGTY
+854 GTY
-859 TDQIPPLPK
+859 KVTDRIPPLPK
-868 YTDKDNP
+868 Y

>member
-1 MSIRYSYVTLLLAA
+1 MSTRYSYFPLLLAA

-32 DTDRIIEVGVETS
+32 DTSRIIEVGVEAS
-45 GLTLISDL
+45 GLTLTSDL
-53 APLPATRA
+53 DPLPATRA

-66 DAETVPWLIQPL
+66 DAEKVSWLIQPL
-78 KQGLDVTFGKVGDLS
+78 KQGLDITFGKVGDMR

-105 TRYDDIYNKNP
+105 TLYDQAYNKNP
-116 NSGFAEYS
+116 DSGFAEYS

-182 VKFLTTN
+182 VKNLTTN

-236 HVMAY
+236 HIMAY
-241 IIIDPELDTKIK
+241 IVIDPELDTKIK
-253 GYNVVYD
+253 GYSVVHD
-260 GKQQTITTPDDPN
+260 EEQRTITTPDDPN

-339 YEQVAASSAGYEKVT
+339 YEQVAASPAGYEQVT

-372 DNVMYDEEGYTDER
+372 DNVMYDEECYTDTVK
-386 ARQALADRI
+386 RQKLANRT

-408 TYEKTFVFDLDA
+408 TYEKTFEFDLDA

-542 IDARMLPDNFVFTG
+542 IDARMLPDKFVFTG

-573 INTNKEWKEYVETKN
+573 TNTGKPWKEYVETVD
-588 YTLSP
+588 YSSP
-593 LYDTKPDDPYSNT
+593 DSLYDTKPAEAYSDSAT
-606 VTTPFALPK
+606 KRFALP

-623 DAVYYTKDEL
+623 EA
-633 TIVDGVSYVTAT
+633 
-645 LEKVYYT
+645 VYYT
-652 ADDIVK
+652 ADDIVE

-665 KNTLDRILQPTTEG
+665 KSTLDYVLQPTTEG
-679 IYKWVVRADSKEAAV
+679 VYKWVVRDDSKEAKV
-694 GDFKEYKVVS
+694 GDLKEP
-704 TSKQAVEG
+704 
-712 DVKTAAYDTYHEA
+712 AYDTYPEA
-725 TPTIEQVMTG
+725 TPTVEQVMTG

-740 IYNAETDAYTAYL
+740 TRNGSAYTPYV
-753 KPAVLYRIVQHTS
+753 KPTVLYRIKQHRS
-766 CSALFAGLNGVYTT
+766 CTALFAGLNGTYTT
-780 PQEKD
+780 PQED
-785 ANYTGPWVANV
+785 NPAGPWLANV
-796 HKEVRT
+796 HKE
-802 VGNDTYTY
+802 GDY
-810 WLPYVDKA
+810 WLPYKDAA
-818 TNKGWRAEVLNL
+818 TGTGWRAEVLNL
-830 TVKGG
+830 TVKGA

-840 GAVITGNV
+840 RAVITGNV
-848 QNCKDD
+848 QNCKEG
-854 VMGTY
+854 VAGTDKVTKV
-859 TDQIPPLPK
+859 TDHIPALPK
-868 YTDKDNP
+868 Y

>member
-105 TRYDDIYNKNP
+105 TRYDDIYDKNP
-116 NSGFAEYS
+116 YSGFAEYS

-150 GVHVPTRLRF
+150 GVHVPTRIRF
-160 SNDASELE
+160 RTDAGEME
-168 EDRTNFNGVASVAA
+168 TDRTNFNGVASVAA
-182 VKFLTTN
+182 VKYLTTN
-189 QSGDNSTGD
+189 QSSDTSTGS
-198 DNSLGNYTLLA
+198 DNELGNYTLLS

-260 GKQQTITTPDDPN
+260 AEQQTITQGDDPN
-273 TTAIKFC
+273 TSAIKFC
-280 NVDVLK
+280 NVDVLR
-286 GVHDVYNES
+286 GVHDVYDAN
-295 TNLHTLTPVWA
+295 TRLHRLTPQWA

-339 YEQVAASSAGYEKVT
+339 YEQVAASPAGYEQVT

-372 DNVMYDEEGYTDER
+372 DNVMYDEEGYTDTYTRE
-386 ARQALADRI
+386 ALANRT

-408 TYEKTFVFDLDA
+408 TYEKTFEFDLDA

-441 ADVWLETSRND
+441 ADVWLETSSRD

-478 RKDSYINDGGDK
+478 CKDSFIINGGDK

-556 HLNGFGEEDLKY
+556 HLNGFDEDDRKY

-573 INTNKEWKEYVETKN
+573 TNTGTPWKEYVETVD
-588 YTLSP
+588 YSSP
-593 LYDTKPDDPYSNT
+593 GNLYDTKPAEAYSNIE
-606 VTTPFALPK
+606 TTPFALL

-623 DAVYYTKDEL
+623 EAVYYTAAEL
-633 TIVDGVSYVTAT
+633 TIVNGESYVTAT
-645 LEKVYYT
+645 LEPVYYT
-652 ADDIVK
+652 ADDIVE

-665 KNTLDRILQPTTEG
+665 KSTLDYVLQPTTEG
-679 IYKWVVRADSKEAAV
+679 IYKWVVRNDSKVAKV
-694 GDFKEYKVVS
+694 GDLKEYKVLPNS
-704 TSKQAVEG
+704 
-712 DVKTAAYDTYHEA
+712 VKATTATIKTPAYDTYHAA
-725 TPTIEQVMTG
+725 TPTLDQVMTG

-740 IYNAETDAYTAYL
+740 TYNGSAYTPYV
-753 KPAVLYRIVQHTS
+753 KPTVLYRIEQHRS
-766 CSALFAGLNGVYTT
+766 CTALFAGLNGTYTT
-780 PQEKD
+780 PQED
-785 ANYTGPWVANV
+785 SPAYTGPWLANV
-796 HKEVRT
+796 HKE
-802 VGNDTYTY
+802 GAY
-810 WLPYVDKA
+810 WLPYKDAA
-818 TNKGWRAEVLNL
+818 TGTGWRAEVLNL
-830 TVKGG
+830 TVKGA
-835 RLFKE
+835 RLFTE
-840 GAVITGNV
+840 EAVITGNV
-848 QNCKDD
+848 QNCKEG
-854 VMGTY
+854 VAGTDKVTEV
-859 TDQIPPLPK
+859 TDRIPALPK
-868 YTDKDNP
+868 Y

>member
-1 MSIRYSYVTLLLAA
+1 MSIRYSYFPLLLAA
-15 WTLTLCGCSDEQ
+15 WTPTLCGCSDEQ
-27 TWGFD
+27 TWGFE
-32 DTDRIIEVGVETS
+32 DTSRIIEVGAETS
-45 GLTLISDL
+45 GLTLTSDL

-116 NSGFAEYS
+116 DSGFAEYS

-182 VKFLTTN
+182 VKYLTTN
-189 QSGDNSTGD
+189 QSSDTSTGT
-198 DNSLGNYTLLA
+198 DNELGNYTLLS

-253 GYNVVYD
+253 GYSVVYD

-273 TTAIKFC
+273 TSAIKFC

-324 VYKSAKEIVYPRNAK
+324 VYKSAKETIYPRSAK
-339 YEQVAASSAGYEKVT
+339 YAQVAASPAGYEAVT
-354 YQHVPIYDLIVR
+354 YTRVPIYDLIVR
-366 PTYTSY
+366 PTYTSS

-408 TYEKTFVFDLDA
+408 TYVKHFEFDLDA

-431 KEGVDYNTSG
+431 KEGVDYNASG
-441 ADVWLETSRND
+441 AEIWDETSRND

-478 RKDSYINDGGDK
+478 RNDGYINNGGDK

-521 SEAYEGGAH
+521 LEAYEGGAH
-530 HGDYFNLSLDMT
+530 HGDYFNLSYDMT

-556 HLNGFGEEDLKY
+556 HLNGFGEDDRKY

-573 INTNKEWKEYVETKN
+573 THTGTPWKEYVETVDYSSSGN
-588 YTLSP
+588 
-593 LYDTKPDDPYSNT
+593 LYDTKPAEAYSNIE
-606 VTTPFALPK
+606 TTAFELPQ
-615 PLYTKTHH
+615 LYTKTHH
-623 DAVYYTKDEL
+623 DAVYYTAAE
-633 TIVDGVSYVTAT
+633 IV
-645 LEKVYYT
+645 E
-652 ADDIVK
+652 

-665 KNTLDRILQPTTEG
+665 KSTLDYVLQPTTEG
-679 IYKWVVRADSKEAAV
+679 IYKWVVRDDSKEATT
-694 GDFKEYKVVS
+694 DS
-704 TSKQAVEG
+704 I
-712 DVKTAAYDTYHEA
+712 KTPAYDTYHAA
-725 TPTIEQVMTG
+725 TPTVEEVMTG

-740 IYNAETDAYTAYL
+740 TKDGATYTPYV
-753 KPAVLYRIVQHTS
+753 KPTVLYRIKQHRS
-766 CSALFAGLNGVYTT
+766 CTALFAGLNGTYTT
-780 PQEKD
+780 PQED
-785 ANYTGPWVANV
+785 NPAYDGPWLANV
-796 HKEVRT
+796 HKE
-802 VGNDTYTY
+802 GAY
-810 WLPYVDKA
+810 WLPYKDAA
-818 TNKGWRAEVLNL
+818 TGTGWRAEVLNL
-830 TVKGG
+830 TVIGA

-840 GAVITGNV
+840 GADITGNV
-848 QNCKDD
+848 QNCKDGAA
-854 VMGTY
+854 GTDKVTKV
-859 TDQIPPLPK
+859 TDHIPALPK
-868 YTDKDNP
+868 Y

>member
-1 MSIRYSYVTLLLAA
+1 MSTTYAYLTLLAA
-15 WTLTLCGCSDEQ
+15 GALTLCGCSDDMA
-27 TWGFD
+27 WGGD
-32 DTDRIIEVGVETS
+32 SGDNVIHVGAEAS
-45 GLTLISDL
+45 GLTVTSDL
-53 APLPATRA
+53 TPLRLTRA
-61 TGTTQ
+61 TGAVQ
-66 DAETVPWLIQPL
+66 DAELVSWLIQPL
-78 KQGLDVTFGKVGDLS
+78 KQGMDITFGKVGDKS
-93 SARVAILKLLGG
+93 TERVAILKLLGG
-105 TRYDDIYNKNP
+105 TIDNLDYATDP
-116 NSGFAEYS
+116 VSGLAVYS
-124 FNYRADDGNETND
+124 FNYRAANGAVTDD
-137 KARWLDNGPHFFE
+137 KARWLDNGPHYFE
-150 GVHVPTRLRF
+150 GVHVPTRIRF
-160 SNDASELE
+160 NTDAGEME
-168 EDRTNFNGVASVAA
+168 TDRTNFNGVASVAA
-182 VKFLTTN
+182 VKYLTTN
-189 QSGDNSTGD
+189 QSSDTSTGS
-198 DNSLGNYTLLA
+198 DNELGNYTLLS

-253 GYNVVYD
+253 GYRVVHD
-260 GKQQTITTPDDPN
+260 DEQRTIITPDDPN

-280 NVDVLK
+280 NVDVLR
-286 GVHDVYNES
+286 GVHDVYDEK
-295 TNLHTLTPVWA
+295 THLHRLTPQWA

-339 YEQVAASSAGYEKVT
+339 YEQVAASPAGYEQVT

-372 DNVMYDEEGYTDER
+372 DNVMYDEEGYTDTYTREV
-386 ARQALADRI
+386 LANRT

-441 ADVWLETSRND
+441 ADVWLETSSRD

-556 HLNGFGEEDLKY
+556 HLNGFGEDDRKY

-573 INTNKEWKEYVETKN
+573 THTGTPWKEYVETVD
-588 YTLSP
+588 YSSP
-593 LYDTKPDDPYSNT
+593 DSLYDTKPAEAYSDIET
-606 VTTPFALPK
+606 KPFALP

-623 DAVYYTKDEL
+623 D
-633 TIVDGVSYVTAT
+633 S
-645 LEKVYYT
+645 VYYT
-652 ADDIVK
+652 ADDIVE

-665 KNTLDRILQPTTEG
+665 KSTLVLQPSTEG
-679 IYKWVVRADSKEAAV
+679 KWVVLDDSKVAKV
-694 GDFKEYKVVS
+694 GDLKEP
-704 TSKQAVEG
+704 
-712 DVKTAAYDTYHEA
+712 AYDTYHEA
-725 TPTIEQVMTG
+725 TPTVEQVMTG

-740 IYNAETDAYTAYL
+740 TYKGATYTPYV
-753 KPAVLYRIVQHTS
+753 KPTVLYRIVQHRS
-766 CSALFAGLNGVYTT
+766 CTALFAGLNGTYTT
-780 PQEKD
+780 PQED
-785 ANYTGPWVANV
+785 NPAYAGPWEANV
-796 HKEVRT
+796 HKEGT
-802 VGNDTYTY
+802 ESNPY
-810 WLPYVDKA
+810 WLPYKDDA
-818 TNKGWRAEVLNL
+818 TGTGWRAEVINL

-840 GAVITGNV
+840 GAVITGHV
-848 QNCKDD
+848 QNCKDGT
-854 VMGTY
+854 MGTDKV
-859 TDQIPPLPK
+859 TDHIPPLPK
-868 YTDKDNP
+868 Y

>member
-45 GLTLISDL
+45 GLTLTSDL

-116 NSGFAEYS
+116 YSGIAEYS

-160 SNDASELE
+160 STDASELE
-168 EDRTNFNGVASVAA
+168 GDRTNFNGVASVAA
-182 VKFLTTN
+182 VKYLTTN
-189 QSGDNSTGD
+189 QSSDNSTGD

-214 PANTRISATV
+214 PANTHISATV

-241 IIIDPELDTKIK
+241 IVIDPELDTKIK

-260 GKQQTITTPDDPN
+260 GEQQTITTPDDPN

-324 VYKSAKEIVYPRNAK
+324 VYKSAKETIYPRSAK
-339 YEQVAASSAGYEKVT
+339 YAQVAASPAGYEAVT
-354 YQHVPIYDLIVR
+354 YTRVPIYDLIVR

-408 TYEKTFVFDLDA
+408 TYEKHFEFDLDA

-441 ADVWLETSRND
+441 ADVWLETSSRD

-530 HGDYFNLSLDMT
+530 HGDYFNLSYDMI

-556 HLNGFGEEDLKY
+556 HLNGFGEDDRKY

-573 INTNKEWKEYVETKN
+573 TNTGKPWKEYVETVD
-588 YTLSP
+588 YSSP
-593 LYDTKPDDPYSNT
+593 GKLYDTKPAEAYSDFET
-606 VTTPFALPK
+606 KSFALPK
-615 PLYTKTHH
+615 KLYTKTHH
-623 DAVYYTKDEL
+623 EAVYYTEAEL
-633 TIVDGVSYVTAT
+633 TIVNGESYVTAT
-645 LEKVYYT
+645 LEPVYYT
-652 ADDIVK
+652 ADDIVV
-658 VDGKTYD
+658 VDGETYD
-665 KNTLDRILQPTTEG
+665 KSTLVLQPSTEG
-679 IYKWVVRADSKEAAV
+679 KWVVRDDSKKAKV
-694 GDFKEYKVVS
+694 GDLKGYNVLES
-704 TSKQAVEG
+704 SKKATTA
-712 DVKTAAYDTYHEA
+712 DIKTEAYDTYHEA
-725 TPTIEQVMTG
+725 TPTVEQVMTG

-740 IYNAETDAYTAYL
+740 TRNGSAYTPYV
-753 KPAVLYRIVQHTS
+753 KPTVLYRIVQHTS
-766 CSALFAGLNGVYTT
+766 CSALFAGLNGTYTT
-780 PQEKD
+780 PQED
-785 ANYTGPWVANV
+785 NPAGPWLANV

-840 GAVITGNV
+840 GAVITGHV
-848 QNCKDD
+848 QNCKDGT
-854 VMGTY
+854 MGTDKV
-859 TDQIPPLPK
+859 TDHIPPLPK
-868 YTDKDNP
+868 Y

>member
-15 WTLTLCGCSDEQ
+15 WTPTLSGCSDEQ
-27 TWGFD
+27 TWGFE
-32 DTDRIIEVGVETS
+32 DTSRIIEVGAETS
-45 GLTLISDL
+45 GLTLTSDL

-66 DAETVPWLIQPL
+66 DAEKVSWLIQPL
-78 KQGLDVTFGKVGDLS
+78 KQGLDVTFGKKGDKS
-93 SARVAILKLLGG
+93 TERVAILKLLGS
-105 TRYDDIYNKNP
+105 DP
-116 NSGFAEYS
+116 NDLNYYTHPESGLAVYS
-124 FNYRADDGNETND
+124 FNYRAADGAASED
-137 KARWLDNGPHFFE
+137 KARWVDNGPHYFE
-150 GVHVPTRLRF
+150 GVHVPTRIRY
-160 SNDASELE
+160 STDASEIE
-168 EDRTNFNGVASVAA
+168 TDRTDFNGVASVAA
-182 VKFLTTN
+182 VKYLTTN
-189 QSGDNSTGD
+189 QSNDTSTGS
-198 DNSLGNYTLLA
+198 DNALGNYTLLA

-214 PANTRISATV
+214 PANTHISATV

-241 IIIDPELDTKIK
+241 IIIDPELETKIK

-260 GKQQTITTPDDPN
+260 GEQQTITQGDDPN

-280 NVDVLK
+280 NVDVLR
-286 GVHDVYNES
+286 GVHDVYDAN
-295 TNLHTLTPVWA
+295 TRLHTLTPQWA

-324 VYKSAKEIVYPRNAK
+324 VYKSAKETIYPRSAK
-339 YEQVAASSAGYEKVT
+339 YAQVAASPAGYEAVT
-354 YQHVPIYDLIVR
+354 YTRVPIYDLIVR

-408 TYEKTFVFDLDA
+408 TYEKHFEFDLDA

-556 HLNGFGEEDLKY
+556 HLNGFGEDDRKY

-573 INTNKEWKEYVETKN
+573 TNTGTPWKEYVETED
-588 YTLSP
+588 YRSP
-593 LYDTKPDDPYSNT
+593 GKLYDTKPAEAYSNDST
-606 VTTPFALPK
+606 KPFALPQ
-615 PLYTKTHH
+615 LYTQTHH
-623 DAVYYTKDEL
+623 EAVYYTKDEL
-633 TIVDGVSYVTAT
+633 TVVDGVSYVTAT

-658 VDGKTYD
+658 VDDKTYD
-665 KNTLDRILQPTTEG
+665 KATLDYVLQPTTEG
-679 IYKWVVRADSKEAAV
+679 GYKWVVRDNSKEARV
-694 GDFKEYKVVS
+694 GDVKEYKVLP
-704 TSKQAVEG
+704 TS
-712 DVKTAAYDTYHEA
+712 VKATTATVKEPAYDTYHEA
-725 TPTIEQVMTG
+725 TPTVEQVMTG

-740 IYNAETDAYTAYL
+740 TYNAETDAYTAYL

-835 RLFKE
+835 SLFKE
-840 GAVITGNV
+840 GAVITGHV
-848 QNCKDD
+848 QNCKDGPT
-854 VMGTY
+854 GTY
-859 TDQIPPLPK
+859 KVTDRIPPLPK
-868 YTDKDNP
+868 Y